1 MSKID
6 EFINFLSEKFQNVV
20 FTSELNNDK
29 VNNHFINKYTTY
41 DFKTMK
47 SNDLNIEK
55 NIVFLNNLDGESLF
69 YIIKNSTKVISPE
82 GIMTHIGY
90 YCKIKTLAL
99 LHFNLRNSADFRS
112 QIISCKEWFPPD
124 NYQYCVLK
132 KNFKDSITKLQKRI

>member
-1 MSKID
+1 MVFDSG
-6 EFINFLSEKFQNVV
+6 FLLGDGVWESMRLHKGVLV
-20 FTSELNNDK
+20 H
-29 VNNHFINKYTTY
+29 VNQHLDRLFEGA
-41 DFKTMK
+41 K
-47 SNDLNIEK
+47 SIDLNIEK

-124 NYQYCVLK
+124 NYEYCVLK
-132 KNFKDSITKLQKRI
+132 KNFKNSVQKLRKRI